1 MEKKKGNS
9 RIETKKRKDIKI
21 IYIIIYLQSSTVYGA
36 ISSEN
41 IWSQEFELNLN
52 TTWIWKEREKEK
64 EKKRGRNP
72 IGPTKPY
79 SAQ

>member
-1 MEKKKGNS
+1 MLIPQWEIKSEKKFQSLEKKKRNS

-52 TTWIWKEREKEK
+52 TT
-64 EKKRGRNP
+64 
-72 IGPTKPY
+72 
-79 SAQ
+79 

>member
-1 MEKKKGNS
+1 MGKLNPKRNS
-9 RIETKKRKDIKI
+9 RVWKRNSRSETKKKRKDIKI

-52 TTWIWKEREKEK
+52 TI
-64 EKKRGRNP
+64 
-72 IGPTKPY
+72 
-79 SAQ
+79 

>member
-1 MEKKKGNS
+1 MGKLNPKRNS
-9 RIETKKRKDIKI
+9 RVWKRNSRSETKKRKDIKI

-52 TTWIWKEREKEK
+52 TT
-64 EKKRGRNP
+64 
-72 IGPTKPY
+72 
-79 SAQ
+79 